1 MTDKGD
7 YYDHLFKI
15 VLVGDA
21 GVGKTHLLSRYIK
34 GYLPA
39 NKLPTVGVEFATK
52 TISLRS
58 GGTVKAQIWDTAGQE
73 RYKAITSAHYR
84 RAVGALLVYDI
95 TKEASFKNIA
105 RWMQEL
111 KSNAEPD
118 IVIMLVGNKFDL
130 VETDPGSRRVERTA
144 AERFA
149 KEHDLMFEETSA
161 LSNHKVTA
169 AFENLLQEI
178 SNQRQKESSS
188 GPSTYPAGISIKRDV
203 AERSGC
209 CP

>member
-1 MTDKGD
+1 M
-7 YYDHLFKI
+7 
-15 VLVGDA
+15 
-21 GVGKTHLLSRYIK
+21 GKTHLLSRYIK

-52 TISLRS
+52 TINLRS

-95 TKEASFKNIA
+95 TKEASFKNIV

-130 VETDPGSRRVERTA
+130 VENDPSTRKVDHEVA
-144 AERFA
+144 ARFA

-169 AFENLLQEI
+169 AFENLLQDI
-178 SNQRQKESSS
+178 SNQRQKESNANGNS
-188 GPSTYPAGISIKRDV
+188 YPAGISIAKQN
-203 AERSGC
+203 AEEKSTC